1 MHLRRYAPSYPGAT
15 PVPMADP
22 TEPEPIVNTN
32 TGGVKYVDFDPVVQ
46 TVTPAPAPAP
56 VTTIYNTIEVTSF
69 PSNHVF
75 PTTYETPAPL
85 DTTFNNGL
93 LAPPAFQNEEETY
106 YVPAGE
112 VSGGGTDAS
121 QWAVYRAVQA
131 VDMSANDINNI
142 DTIRGISETTPI
154 IVASPLQIIDISSNL
169 PELIGHSISTITNTI
184 ADGDAIGLDIASIGA
199 TEVNGSAVGLA
210 IASSYANNTGGIAR
224 GIYIQDIQA
233 PTTIGIDLAGGNTGT
248 TARGIYEHHTSAN
261 VINTFMHNVGI
272 GKDPSGVALDVSGN
286 ANITGTLDMVG
297 NNIIKVNNI
306 SAIDASG
313 VNAGINIQAPY
324 QNGLSDPGLTIEGAD
339 NRTDISNNAFNV
351 VIKKN
356 IRSGT
361 NDEGITQLN
370 FYGKVS
376 TGADAQYGFINQT
389 ATNST
394 AGAATGQMIFRTRRN
409 NLQETY
415 LVLDGS
421 NNVVDVG
428 THKIVNVVAPT
439 ANTDAANKA
448 YVDSA
453 STGGGSA
460 WSSYPAT
467 QTVDISG
474 YTLDNVTTIASL
486 DASGSQIIFD
496 TPAILGTG
504 VSPVANLLVLG
515 GANRTD
521 ISNAGVNITTRKVIS
536 GGGNGETIG
545 QYNFSGL
552 TSTGVT
558 RIYGQL
564 VTQADSI
571 LNGSEQSRV
580 SLFARRL
587 GGNVPFVVC
596 DGSNNTVIMERGI
609 TLGGTGDRGIEE
621 CGFIG
626 NTGSIDISAVGV
638 SSDITISAGDDITI
652 AANDVFSMT
661 TGGTMSLTGS
671 DLNLNCTGALSVLNI
686 NSVLGT
692 LLASV
697 GAIDITAGG
706 TTAINSTG
714 NVTIGSLGTTSIE
727 NFNLNNSVLTKVAAT
742 PNLELNDIGTLNS
755 TTEGSLIDSKAT
767 LQVSL
772 TTSTGAAVGFQAQ
785 GVSSSADDAAGL
797 LASNVTTSFTGG
809 NAYGVFVTNA
819 IATDGAATG
828 IKVEEIT
835 GTNAGTG
842 IEIAGNIVGTTKRGF
857 YEHSAGAG
865 IMNTFMNPVGI
876 GHDPSGVF
884 ALDVSGQTNIIAA
897 VGGRANP
904 TLSLTSTSAAAPGA
918 YLQFYH
924 NSATPDVGDRAGV
937 MDFYGNNASAI
948 KKEYARIRTL
958 QDGNVNGAEK
968 GTIEMSV
975 VTNGSMTTYF
985 DVDGSNNGVVINPD
999 KAVVGSFKM
1008 YDSVGVATNNTLI
1021 NADAIAGNVMLK
1033 NYPQQYVYDIA
1044 GSYTLTMPTGFN
1056 VMRVLM
1062 FGAGGGGGSGR
1073 KGAVGTACAGGGGGG
1088 GGNGGELWFSRR
1100 ELFPDT
1106 SGSMTFYVFVGAGGA
1121 GGAAVTADDTNGNNG
1136 AAGGATSM
1144 NLVNSF
1150 FVSMLYYQMSGGNG
1164 GSGGTATTGTG
1175 GGGASF
1181 SGSGNV
1187 GSSGRGGGTSTITGQ
1202 PDRVLSGVG
1211 YCGTM
1216 FNSTGG
1222 SGAGGGMSAAN
1233 VAFPGGIFVSPA
1245 GQKWNGLGA
1254 NVSKNGAASAVGN
1267 GGNGSVVTF
1276 DAVPNAAVK
1285 PFSGGCDMAAG
1296 GGASSA
1302 VNFSGG
1308 AGGEI
1313 PAGTAGGRGS
1323 GGGGGGAAR
1332 NGTGTSGKGG
1342 KGADGLVYVTFW

>member
-1 MHLRRYAPSYPGAT
+1 MSNNFNGLLTTKQVAYSANIEDSCYFVLNT
-15 PVPMADP
+15 DPVMVDTLSADNVVAN
-22 TEPEPIVNTN
+22 TVVSGVVEVNTN
-32 TGGVKYVDFDPVVQ
+32 IDLNGGIL
-46 TVTPAPAPAP
+46 T
-56 VTTIYNTIEVTSF
+56 
-69 PSNHVF
+69 
-75 PTTYETPAPL
+75 
-85 DTTFNNGL
+85 
-93 LAPPAFQNEEETY
+93 
-106 YVPAGE
+106 
-112 VSGGGTDAS
+112 VSGGNLELDGVPIGGGSADA
-121 QWAVYRAVQA
+121 WATFPAVQD

-142 DTIRGISETTPI
+142 STIRGVGTDFIF
-154 IVASPLQIIDISSNL
+154 AKSPLQVLDVANSL
-169 PELIGHSISTITNTI
+169 PNTFGYSVTNI
-184 ADGDAIGLDIASIGA
+184 QNNAVGGASYGLDIASIGS
-199 TEVNGSAVGLA
+199 TQVNGR
-210 IASSYANNTGGIAR
+210 ASGIVISSPFANNTGG
-224 GIYIQDIQA
+224 
-233 PTTIGIDLAGGNTGT
+233 
-248 TARGIYEHHTSAN
+248 TARGILMQDIQGTNTVGLELRGGNNGTNARGIWEHHADAG

-272 GKDPSGVALDVSGN
+272 GKDPVGAALDVSGN
-286 ANITGTLDMVG
+286 ARIKGQLDMSA
-297 NNIIKVNNI
+297 NKIINL
-306 SAIDASG
+306 AT
-313 VNAGINIQAPY
+313 P
-324 QNGLSDPGLTIEGAD
+324 TD
-339 NRTDISNNAFNV
+339 N
-351 VIKKN
+351 
-356 IRSGT
+356 
-361 NDEGITQLN
+361 
-370 FYGKVS
+370 
-376 TGADAQYGFINQT
+376 ADAT
-389 ATNST
+389 TK
-394 AGAATGQMIFRTRRN
+394 
-409 NLQETY
+409 L
-415 LVLDGS
+415 
-421 NNVVDVG
+421 
-428 THKIVNVVAPT
+428 
-439 ANTDAANKA
+439 
-448 YVDSA
+448 YVDTAA
-453 STGGGSA
+453 SGGGSA
-460 WSSYPAT
+460 WSTYPAL

-474 YTLDNVTTIASL
+474 YTLDNVATIASL
-486 DASGSQIIFD
+486 DASGSQITLD
-496 TPAILGTG
+496 TPGTLMTG
-504 VSPVANLLVLG
+504 VAGTANLLILG

-545 QYNFSGL
+545 QYNFSGQ
-552 TSTGVT
+552 TNTGVT

-564 VTQADSI
+564 TVEADSI
-571 LNGSEQSRV
+571 LNGGEQSRV
-580 SLFARRL
+580 SLYARRT

-596 DGSNNTVIMERGI
+596 DGSKNTVVMERGI

-626 NTGSIDISAVGV
+626 NTGVIDISASDGV
-638 SSDITISAGDDITI
+638 NGDIFIRASDDITLG
-652 AANDVFSMT
+652 AADAVSMT
-661 TGGTMSLTGS
+661 AGGTMSIAGS
-671 DLNLNCTGALSVLNI
+671 DLNLNCTGLTSVLNI

-742 PNLELNDIGTLNS
+742 SNLELNDIGSLNS
-755 TTEGSLIDSKAT
+755 TTNGSLIDSKAT

-772 TTSTGAAVGFQAQ
+772 TTSTGPAIGFQAQ
-785 GVSSSADDAAGL
+785 GVATTADDAAGL
-797 LASNVTTSFTGG
+797 LSSNVSTSFTGG
-809 NAYGVFVTNA
+809 TAYGVFVTNTV
-819 IATDGAATG
+819 ATDGIATG
-828 IKVEEIT
+828 IKVEEIN
-835 GTNAGTG
+835 GTTAGTG
-842 IEIAGNIVGTTKRGF
+842 IEITGNITGTTKRGI
-857 YEHSAGAG
+857 YEHAAVATGVK
-865 IMNTFMNPVGI
+865 NTFINPLGVGK
-876 GHDPSGVF
+876 DPAGVY
-884 ALDVSGQTNIIAA
+884 ALDVLGQTNITAA

-924 NSATPDVGDRAGV
+924 NSTTPDVGDRAGV

-1100 ELFPDT
+1100 ELFPDA
-1106 SGSMTFYVFVGAGGA
+1106 SGSMTFYVFVGQGGA
-1121 GGAAVTADDTNGNNG
+1121 GGAAVTLDDTNGNNG
-1136 AAGGATSM
+1136 AAGAATSI

-1164 GSGGTATTGTG
+1164 GGGGTNTTGTG

-1181 SGSGNV
+1181 SGSGNI
-1187 GSSGRGGGTSTITGQ
+1187 GSSGRSGGTSTIVGQ
-1202 PDRVLSGVG
+1202 PDRVLTGIA
-1211 YCGTM
+1211 YCGTI

-1233 VAFPGGIFVSPA
+1233 AAFPGAIFTSPA
-1245 GQKWNGLGA
+1245 GQKFNGLGA
-1254 NVSKNGAASAVGN
+1254 NVNKAGSASAVAD
-1267 GGNGSVVTF
+1267 GGAGSVVTF
-1276 DAVPNAAVK
+1276 DGILNAAIK
-1285 PFSGGCDMAAG
+1285 PVSGGCDMAGG

-1313 PAGTAGGRGS
+1313 PAGQPGGRGS

-1332 NGTGTSGKGG
+1332 NGTGTSGRGG
-1342 KGADGLVYVTFW
+1342 KGADGLIYITFW